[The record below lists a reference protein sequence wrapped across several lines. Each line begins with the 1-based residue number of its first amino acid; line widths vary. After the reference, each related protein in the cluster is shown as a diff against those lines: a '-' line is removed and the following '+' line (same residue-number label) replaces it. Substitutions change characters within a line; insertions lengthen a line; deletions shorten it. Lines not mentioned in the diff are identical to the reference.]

1 VKSIRYGSA
10 TLEKYLTTRTQS
22 RPERLIKKVAKIVED
37 VRVGGDAALLKYT
50 RKFDRVALQP
60 RELQVCEEEIN
71 ACYQNIKPEFAAAL
85 RVAVENVRT
94 YYKSKIVKSL
104 KVRTED
110 GVRLSEHIRPMKTV
124 GVYVPSGTVP
134 LVSTVYMTVIPAQ
147 AAGVQ
152 NIYIVTPP
160 GPDGRVDPH
169 ILAVANLLK
178 VNAVY
183 KAGGAQ
189 AVAAMAF
196 GTKTIPQ
203 ADKIIGPGNQYVAEA
218 KRQVFGYCD
227 IDMIAG
233 PTELVVIANEHSDP
247 EYVAADLLAQSEH
260 HGGSSILITTSKR
273 LAKQMARLPIR
284 GFIVRVKNLDQ
295 GVELSNRIAPEHL
308 EIMVK
313 SPERLLRRVENAG
326 AVFLGPYSPTAVGD
340 YVAGPS
346 HVLPTNGSARFFSGL
361 GVQDFLKNTHV
372 ISYSRKALERVRSSA
387 EYIANLEGL
396 KKHYE
401 SIKVRF
407 EPTRNF

>member
-1 VKSIRYGSA
+1 MKMIRFGSVA
-10 TLEKYLTTRTQS
+10 LEKYLTTRTQN
-22 RPERLIKKVAKIVED
+22 RPERLIKKVARIVED
-37 VRVGGDAALLKYT
+37 VRVGGDTALLKYT
-50 RKFDRVALQP
+50 RKFDRVKLLP
-60 RELQVCEEEIN
+60 RDLQVSEEEIN

-104 KVRTED
+104 KVRTDD
-110 GVRLSEHIRPMKTV
+110 GVRLSEHIRPMNTV

-147 AAGVQ
+147 AAGVK
-152 NIYIVTPP
+152 NIYITTPP

-178 VNAVY
+178 VSAIY

-233 PTELVVIANEHSDP
+233 PTELVVIANEHTDP
-247 EYVAADLLAQSEH
+247 QFVAADLMAQSEH

-284 GFIVRVKNLDQ
+284 GFIVRVKNLEQ

-313 SPERLLRRVENAG
+313 RPERLLRCVENAG

-407 EPTRNF
+407 EPTA

>member
-1 VKSIRYGSA
+1 MKIIRYGSA
-10 TLEKYLTTRTQS
+10 SLDKYLNTRTQN
-22 RPERLIKKVAKIVED
+22 RPDRLVQKVGRIVED
-37 VRVGGDAALLKYT
+37 VRQNGDTALIKYT
-50 RKFDRVALQP
+50 RKFDRVRLTP
-60 RELQVCEEEIN
+60 RDLQVSEDEIN
-71 ACYQNIKPEFAAAL
+71 ACYQNIKPEFFTAL
-85 RVAVENVRT
+85 KVAVENVRT

-104 KVRTED
+104 KVRGQD
-110 GVRLSEHIRPMKTV
+110 GVRLSEHIRPMNTV

-134 LVSTVYMTVIPAQ
+134 LVSTVYMTVVPAQ
-147 AAGVQ
+147 AAGVK

-160 GPDGRVDPH
+160 GPNKAVDPH

-178 VNAVY
+178 VSGVY

-196 GTKTIPQ
+196 GTKTIPR

-247 EYVAADLLAQSEH
+247 QYVAADMMAQSEH

-273 LAKQMARLPIR
+273 LAKQIAKLKIR
-284 GFIVRVKNLDQ
+284 GFIARVKNLEQ
-295 GVELSNRIAPEHL
+295 GIELSNRIAPEHL

-313 SPERLLRRVENAG
+313 RPERLLRFVENAG
-326 AVFLGPYSPTAVGD
+326 AVFLGPYSPTAIGD

-346 HVLPTNGSARFFSGL
+346 HVLPTNGTARFFSGL

-372 ISYSRKALERVRSSA
+372 ISYSRKALEKVRQPA

-401 SIKVRF
+401 SIKIRF
-407 EPTRNF
+407 ETVA

>member
-1 VKSIRYGSA
+1 MKMIRFGSV
-10 TLEKYLTTRTQS
+10 TLEKYLTTRTQN
-22 RPERLIKKVAKIVED
+22 RPERLIKKVARIVED
-37 VRVGGDAALLKYT
+37 VRIGGDTALLKYT
-50 RKFDRVALQP
+50 RKFDRVKLLP
-60 RELQVCEEEIN
+60 RDLQVSEEEIN
-71 ACYQNIKPEFAAAL
+71 SCYQNIKPEFAAAL

-104 KVRTED
+104 KVRTDD
-110 GVRLSEHIRPMKTV
+110 GVRLSERIRPMNTV

-147 AAGVQ
+147 AAGVK
-152 NIYIVTPP
+152 NIYITTPP

-178 VNAVY
+178 VSAIY

-233 PTELVVIANEHSDP
+233 PTELVVIANEHTDP
-247 EYVAADLLAQSEH
+247 QFVAADLMAQSEH

-284 GFIVRVKNLDQ
+284 GFIVRVKNLEQ
-295 GVELSNRIAPEHL
+295 GVALSNRIAPEHL

-313 SPERLLRRVENAG
+313 RPERLLRGVENAG

-407 EPTRNF
+407 EPTA

>member
-1 VKSIRYGSA
+1 MKTLRFGSKS
-10 TLEKYLTTRTQS
+10 LEKYLTTRTQN
-22 RPERLIKKVAKIVED
+22 RPERLIKKVSRIVED
-37 VRVGGDAALLKYT
+37 VRVGGDAALLAYT
-50 RKFDRVALQP
+50 RKFDRVKLSP
-60 RELQVCEEEIN
+60 KELQVSEEEIN
-71 ACYQNIKPEFAAAL
+71 ACYQNIKPEFASAL
-85 RVAVENVRT
+85 RVAVENVRN

-104 KVRTED
+104 KVRGED

-160 GPDGRVDPH
+160 NAHKSVDPH

-247 EYVAADLLAQSEH
+247 QFVAADLLAQSEH

-273 LAKQMARLPIR
+273 LAKQMTRLPIR
-284 GFIVRVKNLDQ
+284 GFIVRVKNLEQ
-295 GVELSNRIAPEHL
+295 GIELSNRIAPEHL

-313 SPERLLRRVENAG
+313 RPERLLRYVENAG

-346 HVLPTNGSARFFSGL
+346 HVLPTNGTARFFSGL

-372 ISYSRKALERVRSSA
+372 ISYSRKALEKVRHSG

-396 KKHYE
+396 KRHYE

-407 EPTRNF
+407 EPID